1 MEFKRDRRHTKRE
14 GRRVW
19 IEELELDSHLGYI
32 RGNYGLVKP
41 LRVGA

>member
-1 MEFKRDRRHTKRE
+1 VELERDRKGTKRE
-14 GRRVW
+14 GRKVW
-19 IEELELDSHLGYI
+19 IEELELDSHLGYS